1 MTDQILL
8 FLQAVIS
15 NGLHVLVTEP
25 TSGPI
30 HMSAP
35 NSSSPEP
42 YEYLV
47 FSWKGF
53 THPSL
58 IPPTNAMSHY
68 EWTIMVDYQGK
79 QPREQLLQWQYV
91 KAEHSNGSTPEKVQF
106 KRSR

>member
-1 MTDQILL
+1 MTDQIL
-8 FLQAVIS
+8 FLQAVTS
-15 NGLHVLVTEP
+15 NGLHVLVSEP
-25 TSGPI
+25 KSEPI

-47 FSWKGF
+47 FSWKAF

-91 KAEHSNGSTPEKVQF
+91 KAEHSNGSTPEKVQV
-106 KRSR
+106 KLSL